1 MNGATVT
8 NKGDI
13 VAYTNERN
21 FFKTVSNDCLLRN
34 YAKYNQYLSDNDQ
47 RERFENLR
55 IGLELCMAEMKDRGI
70 DVTQTL

>member
-1 MNGATVT
+1 MNASTVT
-8 NKGDI
+8 TKGDI

-21 FFKTVSNDCLLRN
+21 FFKSVSTDCLLRN

-70 DVTQTL
+70 DIPQTI

>member
-8 NKGDI
+8 TKGDI

-34 YAKYNQYLSDNDQ
+34 YQKYLLYLDNH
-47 RERFENLR
+47 ERSEQFPNLR

-70 DVTQTL
+70 DIPQTL